1 MDFVT
6 AASFTVAYQTS
17 YYALKSRAQLQRGE
31 TVLVLGG
38 AGGCGLAAIQ
48 VSTANVQSF
57 TSTSMRRSVMH
68 LVLVGRCP
76 LSK

>member
-38 AGGCGLAAIQ
+38 AGGCGLASIQ
-48 VSTANVQSF
+48 VSTSTFNQSL
-57 TSTSMRRSVMH
+57 SVWCM
-68 LVLVGRCP
+68 
-76 LSK
+76 

>member
-1 MDFVT
+1 MQTCNIIIYPQQQESVYALPDSMDFVL
-6 AASFTVAYQTS
+6 ASGFTVAYQTS

-48 VSTANVQSF
+48 V
-57 TSTSMRRSVMH
+57 
-68 LVLVGRCP
+68 L
-76 LSK
+76 